1 MSKKDYTQFSNN
13 SNKPVSDQVDA
24 PIEVVKPIKEVEGV
38 ITNQIDEPV
47 QEVKIV
53 EPVKEVDVIEPVKEV
68 KGVVINCARLNV
80 RKEPEPKAE
89 VLCTVDAN
97 CELMV
102 DEANSTEDF
111 YKVYT
116 AAGIEGY
123 CVKYFIA
130 IIP

>member
-1 MSKKDYTQFSNN
+1 MSKKDYTKC
-13 SNKPVSDQVDA
+13 SNKYNKPAPTQVDELSKVTT
-24 PIEVVKPIKEVEGV
+24 PVEEVEG
-38 ITNQIDEPV
+38 IATNQIDASV
-47 QEVKIV
+47 QELKIV
-53 EPVKEVDVIEPVKEV
+53 EPVKEV

-80 RKEPEPKAE
+80 RKDPEPKAE
-89 VLCTVDAN
+89 ILCTVDAN
-97 CELMV
+97 HELMI
-102 DEANSTEDF
+102 DEVNSTEDF

>member
-1 MSKKDYTQFSNN
+1 MSKKDYTKFSNN
-13 SNKPVSDQVDA
+13 HNKLASDQA
-24 PIEVVKPIKEVEGV
+24 NEPIKAATPMKEVEDV
-38 ITNQIDEPV
+38 ATNQIDASV
-47 QEVKIV
+47 QELKIV
-53 EPVKEVDVIEPVKEV
+53 EPVKEV

-80 RKEPEPKAE
+80 RKDPEPKAE
-89 VLCTVDAN
+89 ILCTVDAN
-97 CELMV
+97 HELMI
-102 DEANSTEDF
+102 DEADSTEDF